1 MSYVINCEF
10 FAIVDLFVN
19 MTLNTVG
26 PRSSHGNNNFS
37 VSPAPGTTTLSLEEP
52 APLQYLELGAGR
64 RIAYRH
70 LQGHRQPTLLYVP
83 GFFAPMNLRKTVVLE
98 EYALRNGYSNVRYDQ
113 ECVGQSTGSQNTIE
127 FEHWLEDALAMVDR
141 VCKGPVILVA
151 SSLGGWVSFC
161 RTLTMYDRG

>member
-1 MSYVINCEF
+1 MDYVINCEF

-26 PRSSHGNNNFS
+26 PRSRNNFLAS
-37 VSPAPGTTTLSLEEP
+37 PGTTALSLEEP
-52 APLQYLELGAGR
+52 APLQYLELGADR

-70 LQGHRQPTLLYVP
+70 FKGHRQPTLLYVP
-83 GFFAPMNLRKTVVLE
+83 GFFAPMSLRKTVVLE
-98 EYALRNGYSNVRYDQ
+98 EYAMRNGYSNVRYDQ

-127 FEHWLEDALAMVDR
+127 FEHWLENALAMVDS
-141 VCKGPVILVA
+141 VCKGPVVLVA

-161 RTLTMYDRG
+161 NSYFTDF